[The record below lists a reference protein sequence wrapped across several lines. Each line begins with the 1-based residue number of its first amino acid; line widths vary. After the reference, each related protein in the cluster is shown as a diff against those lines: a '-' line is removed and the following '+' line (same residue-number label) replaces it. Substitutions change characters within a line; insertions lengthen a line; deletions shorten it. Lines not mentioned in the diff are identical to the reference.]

1 LPTATPYTGLC
12 ADLDGDGFVR
22 VSDILIAVAVYGLP
36 VPQADFDASGT
47 VTVSD
52 VLYVAHRYG
61 AAC

>member
-1 LPTATPYTGLC
+1 
-12 ADLDGDGFVR
+12 
-22 VSDILIAVAVYGLP
+22 VSDILFSVAVYGLP
-36 VPQADFDASGT
+36 VAEADFDGSGT